1 MAHRLWA
8 LFALCLLLSKPL
20 HAQDV
25 FPYRFAVD
33 DFPNG
38 LRLVTVP
45 TEFPGIVSI
54 QILVSTGSRNE
65 VEAGKSGFAH
75 FFEHVMFRG
84 TENFTPA
91 QQAAIFKK
99 AGADRNA
106 YTTDDYTNYHT
117 TVPTE
122 ELATVLRMEA
132 DRFQFLRYSPDLFR
146 TEAMAVLGEYNKN
159 SSNPLSK
166 LLEVMRDTAY
176 TRHTYKHTTMGFL
189 ADIEV
194 MPDQYEYS
202 LEFFDRW
209 YRPENTT
216 ILVVGDVTRDAVKEL
231 VQEYWGGWERGS
243 YQAEIPV
250 EPRQEEPLSC
260 HVEWPSPT
268 QPWVAV
274 AFKGPAFSPNEKDMP
289 TLDVISA
296 LAFSENSELYKKLF
310 LRERRVDALFASF
323 PDHTD
328 PYLLTVFA
336 RLRDPKDWGI
346 VRDEILAT
354 CEALKTGEV
363 DADELTAVKS
373 NLKYSFT
380 GTLDSS
386 EAIAD
391 ALAGYI
397 ARTRDPESLNQVYRR
412 YDQVQP
418 VDIKAMARKY
428 FLASSRTIGTLS
440 HVALPQVPD
449 APGMA
454 VVETDS
460 RAVLLPNSSPLISF
474 RLLFEFG
481 AADDPAGKEG
491 LAYIT
496 ANLLTN
502 GASKARSFEAIVD
515 ALYPLATG
523 LRAQVDKEMTVFAGT
538 VHRDNLDAFYEIMME
553 MIREPAFDES
563 DLARL
568 KNNTISYVDVG
579 LRRGD
584 DEEMGKEVMYS
595 SIYRGHPYGHLSVG
609 LIDSIKK
616 ISIDDVRRF
625 YGRFFRSDN
634 LVLGVSG
641 SYPSG
646 LPGRLRRDLGQLNAD
661 SVAKRKRVIPPAPK
675 IAANR
680 MRIVQKSTRATGIH
694 IGFPIDVNRSHPDW
708 AALWLVRSYFG
719 EHRSENS
726 YLYQRLREI
735 RGLNYGDYSYIEYFP
750 RGGQQFHPDPNLA
763 RKEQIFQIWIRP
775 VPPENG
781 PFALKA
787 AYYELQKLVADGISE
802 PAFDATRDYLSKFV
816 NLLVKSQDRRLGYAL
831 DSRYYGTA
839 DFDSFVKKQLAE
851 LTLEDVNR
859 AIRAHLRSDGLQ
871 MVVVT
876 EDAEAF
882 KAAMLSDEA
891 TPILYQAPPGQEVLR
906 EDSIIEKL
914 RVPLSAD
921 QIEIIPVES
930 VFKTSAR

>member
-1 MAHRLWA
+1 MARRLSA
-8 LFALCLLLSKPL
+8 LLALCLLLCKPL
-20 HAQDV
+20 SAQDV
-25 FPYRFAVD
+25 FPYRFVVD

-84 TENFTPA
+84 SENFTPA

-159 SSNPLSK
+159 SSNPLNK

-176 TRHTYKHTTMGFL
+176 SHHTYKHTTMGFL
-189 ADIEV
+189 ADIEE

-216 ILVVGDVTRDAVKEL
+216 ILVVGDVARENVKEL
-231 VQEYWGGWERGS
+231 VREYWGAWERGS
-243 YQAEIPV
+243 YRAEIPA
-250 EPRQEEPLSC
+250 EPPQEEPLSC

-274 AFKGPAFSPNEKDMP
+274 AFKGPAFSPKEKDMP

-296 LAFSENSELYKKLF
+296 LAFSENSELFKKLF

-346 VRDEILAT
+346 VRDEIIAT
-354 CEALKTGEV
+354 CESLKTGSV
-363 DADELTAVKS
+363 DSTELAAVKS

-386 EAIAD
+386 EAIAN

-397 ARTRDPESLNQVYRR
+397 ARTRDPESLNQVYRS
-412 YDQVQP
+412 YDAVQP
-418 VDIKAMARKY
+418 ADIKAMARKY
-428 FLASSRTIGTLS
+428 FVTSSRTIGTLS
-440 HVALPQVPD
+440 HDALPRVPGPVD
-449 APGMA
+449 EIENEP
-454 VVETDS
+454 DP
-460 RAVLLPNSSPLISF
+460 RAVLMPNSSPLISF

-491 LAYIT
+491 LAYLT

-502 GASKARSFEAIVD
+502 GASKTRSFEEILD

-523 LRAQVDKEMTVFAGT
+523 LSVQVDKEMTVLAGT
-538 VHRDNLDAFYEIMME
+538 VHRDNLEDFYGIMLE
-553 MIREPAFDES
+553 MVTEPAFDES

-568 KNNTISYVDVG
+568 KNNTISYIDVG

-584 DEEMGKEVMYS
+584 DEETGKEVMYS
-595 SIYRGHPYGHLSVG
+595 SIYQGHPYGHLNAG
-609 LIDSIKK
+609 HIDSIKK
-616 ISIDDVRRF
+616 IGIEDVRKF
-625 YGRFFRSDN
+625 YRRYFNSEN
-634 LVLGVSG
+634 LVLGISG
-641 SYPSG
+641 SYPRN
-646 LPGRLRRDLGQLNAD
+646 LPSRLRKDLDQLNQD
-661 SVAKRKRVIPPAPK
+661 VPGMRRVAISPAPE
-675 IAANR
+675 IDANQLT
-680 MRIVQKSTRATGIH
+680 IVQKSTRATGIH
-694 IGFPIDVNRSHPDW
+694 IGFPIEVNRSHPDW
-708 AALWLVRSYFG
+708 VALWLARSYFG

-735 RGLNYGDYSYIEYFP
+735 RGLNYGDYAYIEYFP

-763 RKEQIFQIWIRP
+763 RKEQIFQVWIRP

-781 PFALKA
+781 PFAFKA
-787 AYYELQKLVADGISE
+787 AYYELQKLVAEGISE
-802 PAFDATRDYLSKFV
+802 PVFEATRDYLSKFV

-839 DFDSFVKKQLAE
+839 GFDEYVKEQLAA

-859 AIRAHLRSDGLQ
+859 AIRQHLRSDRLQ
-871 MVVVT
+871 FVVVT
-876 EDAEAF
+876 EDAEGF
-882 KAAMLSDEA
+882 KQAILSTEA
-891 TPILYQAPPGQEVLR
+891 TPILYQAPPGQEILR
-906 EDSIIEKL
+906 EDAIIEKL
-914 RVPLSAD
+914 AIPIAPD
-921 QIEIIPVES
+921 QIRILSVES
-930 VFKTSAR
+930 VFK